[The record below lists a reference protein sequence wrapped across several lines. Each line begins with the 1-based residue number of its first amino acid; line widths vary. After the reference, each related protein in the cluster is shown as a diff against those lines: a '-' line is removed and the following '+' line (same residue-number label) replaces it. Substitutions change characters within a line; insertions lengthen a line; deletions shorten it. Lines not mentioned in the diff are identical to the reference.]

1 MSDPRFVVNR
11 EELAWA
17 AGFFDGEGCFS
28 YTEKA
33 GYATVTIGQVDR
45 RVLDRFQE
53 AVGGVGKIYGPYTT
67 RSPSRLSKKP
77 QYQYRAH
84 RRAAE
89 QSIAAMLWFM
99 LGPVKRDQARRVLTR
114 LARRCGRGHP
124 LVQARGCP
132 TCVADAWAGKRV
144 IARSSQSSLPD
155 L

>member
-1 MSDPRFVVNR
+1 MVDTLFVVNR

-28 YTEKA
+28 YTAKA
-33 GYATVTIGQVDR
+33 GFATVTIGQVDR

-53 AVGGVGKIYGPYTT
+53 AIGGVGKIYGPYTT

-84 RRAAE
+84 RRADV

-99 LGPVKRDQARRVLTR
+99 LV
-114 LARRCGRGHP
+114 
-124 LVQARGCP
+124 
-132 TCVADAWAGKRV
+132 
-144 IARSSQSSLPD
+144 RSSAIKRGEF
-155 L
+155 